1 MRNACK
7 SHRGDLGV
15 ARTTLRSVFGFDDF
29 RPGQAAIIEKVL
41 AGADVLAI
49 MPTGSGKSLC
59 YQLPAL
65 LRERLT
71 VVVSPLIAL
80 MHNQVTQLRSRG
92 IAAATLNSANDHAAS
107 RETVERLNAGAL
119 RLLYVSPERLA
130 QPGTLALIRRAGA
143 GLLAVDEAHCIS
155 QWGHAFRPEYLE
167 LGAARA
173 ALEGVQTAAFTATAD
188 AATRADIVEQLFG
201 AEPAVFVH
209 GFDRPNLRLR
219 MQIKTP
225 GREEIRQFV
234 RAHRGETGIVYCGSR
249 RKTEEIAHELRQI
262 GADARPY
269 HAGLDPDL
277 RARHQELFL
286 QRGGTVMVAT
296 IAFGLGIDKPDVRYV
311 LHADL
316 PANIESYYHEIGRAG
331 RDGLPADTLTLYGE
345 GDIRLRRMQIAQSG
359 ACDRQKHIDRARLD
373 ALVDLCE
380 SSDCRR
386 QSLLAYFGE
395 AAPPCGNCDNCL
407 DAARRWWTAPLRW
420 IRART
425 SA

>member
-1 MRNACK
+1 MGTC
-7 SHRGDLGV
+7 
-15 ARTTLRSVFGFDDF
+15 
-29 RPGQAAIIEKVL
+29 
-41 AGADVLAI
+41 
-49 MPTGSGKSLC
+49 
-59 YQLPAL
+59 
-65 LRERLT
+65 
-71 VVVSPLIAL
+71 VSP
-80 MHNQVTQLRSRG
+80 G
-92 IAAATLNSANDHAAS
+92 I
-107 RETVERLNAGAL
+107 
-119 RLLYVSPERLA
+119 
-130 QPGTLALIRRAGA
+130 
-143 GLLAVDEAHCIS
+143 
-155 QWGHAFRPEYLE
+155 YLE

-188 AATRADIVEQLFG
+188 AATRADIAARLFG
-201 AEPAVFVH
+201 SEPAVFVH

-234 RAHRGETGIVYCGSR
+234 WAHRGESGIVYCGSR

-345 GDIRLRRMQIAQSG
+345 GDIRLRRIQIAQSG
-359 ACDRQKHIDRARLD
+359 ACERHKHIDGAG
-373 ALVDLCE
+373 
-380 SSDCRR
+380 SM
-386 QSLLAYFGE
+386 
-395 AAPPCGNCDNCL
+395 
-407 DAARRWWTAPLRW
+407 RWWTCANRPTAAGRACSPISGRRRRPAAIATIASRRRAGGGRRPCVGSAVGPRPEMAPGGA
-420 IRART
+420 ARNLI
-425 SA
+425 SAERNVAPQLAVC